1 MKKALLII
9 GIVGMLLSIA
19 VVGVSFVLFLTNRP
33 RISLQESMFGIVP
46 GLICCFLFL
55 VLAVTGLLMM
65 VLMKPKDEAEGAS
78 SRRKRRASDEE
89 EEDN

>member
-9 GIVGMLLSIA
+9 GVIGMLLSMA

-33 RISLQESMFGIVP
+33 RISLEESMFGIVP
-46 GLICCFLFL
+46 GSICCFLFL

-65 VLMKPKDEAEGAS
+65 VLMKPAEESDGTPT
-78 SRRKRRASDEE
+78 RRKRRVSDED
-89 EEDN
+89 ED